1 MCNRVTLD
9 RTTGKLVV
17 CSYSEGVLEPRSEGV
32 YVEVCLIEVS
42 QVSVRNI
49 QFSCK
54 YTLGCSHNDLCE
66 VKASS
71 V

>member
-1 MCNRVTLD
+1 MH
-9 RTTGKLVV
+9 RTAAKPIVG
-17 CSYSEGVLEPRSEGV
+17 SYGEGVLEPCSEGV

-54 YTLGCSHNDLCE
+54 YTLDCSHNDLCE